1 MTIKKNITD
10 KSETLKQLQKDFEN
24 FSNESCSFKFSEH
37 WKPIKDD
44 VKLEKIKTDLKK
56 YINFDNSNTEIDWDK
71 LHESLDRLNQSKEYN
86 RIFLDIGM
94 VGFTQWMRETFKEKF
109 SSNNLNDQKESIE
122 VSIKNYKKLGFEI
135 EQLDNDTVKITQKRI
150 INGYILNRKELIERA
165 KKIFPNAKILPIR
178 YSLDVADI
186 TPEWIH
192 DKMKEFGLNT
202 NDLVSQIALDKSSL
216 SLFFS
221 GERKMNKSVK
231 ALFFYYFLTYELNR
245 DFREHLN
252 QNDSSNKLE
261 KYRFIIDEN
270 SSPYST

>member
-10 KSETLKQLQKDFEN
+10 KSKTLKQLQKDIEI
-24 FSNESCSFKFSEH
+24 FSDESCSYNFIEH
-37 WKPIKDD
+37 WKPVKNL
-44 VKLEKIKTDLKK
+44 KLEKIKTDLKE
-56 YINFDNSNTEIDWDK
+56 YINFDNVRPEIDWDK
-71 LHESLDRLNQSKEYN
+71 LYEYLEVLNNSKEYN
-86 RIFLDIGM
+86 KLFLGIGM
-94 VGFTQWMRETFKEKF
+94 MGFSEWICEAFKENLV
-109 SSNNLNDQKESIE
+109 SNNSKNQDSID

-165 KKIFPNAKILPIR
+165 KKIFPNAKILPVR
-178 YSLDVADI
+178 YSLDVTDI
-186 TPEWIH
+186 TPEWIQ

-252 QNDSSNKLE
+252 QNDDSGKLE
-261 KYRFIIDEN
+261 KYKFIIDKN
-270 SSPYST
+270 SSHYST